1 MPIKSSYRSG
11 GAADALPSRKQE
23 RDVGTI
29 DQQSLRYTNAYDGI
43 VEKYGQ
49 ANKPEMHNRLFRI

>member
-1 MPIKSSYRSG
+1 
-11 GAADALPSRKQE
+11 
-23 RDVGTI
+23 TI
-29 DQQSLRYTNAYDGI
+29 DQQSLRYTNAHDGI